1 MGTLRHENGVVHVV
15 KPPHMTSHDVVGFI
29 RRSNGLKKVGHTGTL
44 DPMAAGLMT
53 LCIGKATRISE
64 YLLSE
69 DKGYRAELTFG
80 LETDTQ
86 DIWGTVLSRSEARP
100 SEEAVLEVLD
110 RFLGTGRQE
119 PPMYSAVRHKG
130 KKLYELARQGVS
142 VKRKTRPIEIKE
154 LKLIDFHGDRA
165 MVDILCT
172 KGTYVR
178 TLCHDIG
185 KALGCGAAMS
195 FLLRTTSGPFSL
207 RDAAAYNDPDL
218 LSRLIPT
225 EEALYMFERLHL
237 EAEAFERLSNGN
249 TVPAPVG
256 CNPGNRYVLFAG
268 KRFVGIGHVFSE
280 EGTGALPQVKIDKLL
295 V

>member
-1 MGTLRHENGVVHVV
+1 MGTHRHESGILHVV

-29 RRSNGLKKVGHTGTL
+29 RRSNRLKKVGHTGTL

-53 LCIGKATRISE
+53 ICIGKATRISE

-86 DIWGTVLSRSEARP
+86 DIWGTVLERSEVRP
-100 SEEAVLEVLD
+100 SEEAVMEVLG
-110 RFLGTGRQE
+110 RFLGAGLQE

-142 VKRKTRPIEIKE
+142 VERKTRPIEIKE

-165 MVDILCT
+165 MIDILCT

-178 TLCHDIG
+178 TLCHDLG

-195 FLLRTTSGPFSL
+195 FLLRTASGPFSL
-207 RDAAAYNDPDL
+207 KDAVPYHDSDL
-218 LSRLIPT
+218 LERLVPT

-237 EAEAFERLSNGN
+237 EGAAFDKLSKGN
-249 TVPAPVG
+249 PVAAPGG
-256 CNPGNRYVLFAG
+256 CIPGKQYVLFAG
-268 KRFVGIGHVFSE
+268 ERFVGIGHVLSE
-280 EGTGALPQVKIDKLL
+280 EENGANPLVKIDKLL